1 LPLERRLG
9 SGDAPPQT
17 VEGYKLN
24 VPEAFKDL
32 SADELAKAPGVQALL
47 KDLHGAG
54 ASQKVV
60 DAALGAFMREG
71 AAMREA
77 APALAAADCEAA
89 LRQTEGWQSDQQYRQ
104 QIGLAFN
111 AARSVFGKDADGIVA
126 DYGNDPRLIRG
137 LAEIGREMQE
147 DAPPSAEA
155 QAQLEQSLD
164 QLESSGAFLNPADPQ
179 HAATVA
185 KVSALR
191 ARVAG
196 TKPVTGGRS
205 YSFKTG

>member
-1 LPLERRLG
+1 M
-9 SGDAPPQT
+9 D
-17 VEGYKLN
+17 GYKIN
-24 VPEAFKDL
+24 VPEAFKDV
-32 SADELAKAPGVQALL
+32 SAEDLAKAPGLQALL

-60 DAALGAFMREG
+60 DAAVGAFMREG

-77 APALAAADCEAA
+77 APALAAADCEAT
-89 LRQTEGWQSDQQYRQ
+89 LRQTDGWQSDQQYRQ

-111 AARSVFGKDADGIVA
+111 AVRSIFGADADGIVK

-147 DAPPSAEA
+147 DSPPSAEA
-155 QAQLEQSLD
+155 QAQLEQNLE
-164 QLESSGAFLNPADPQ
+164 QLESSGAFLNPADPA
-179 HAATVA
+179 HGSTVA

-196 TKPVTGGRS
+196 TKPVSGGRS